1 MILVSITLLQQL
13 QADSGSL
20 IDAGDSMKLI
30 ENWRKAH
37 RMSSMQLMA
46 LAMVA
51 DGLLSALDR
60 FGYQLMSPGWQTAV
74 TMALIAAAMLARV
87 VAQESVR

>member
-1 MILVSITLLQQL
+1 
-13 QADSGSL
+13 
-20 IDAGDSMKLI
+20 MKLI
-30 ENWRKAH
+30 DNWRKAH

-60 FGYQLMSPGWQTAV
+60 FGHQLMSPGWQTAV
-74 TMALIAAAMLARV
+74 TLALIAAAMLARV
-87 VAQESVR
+87 IAQESVR

>member
-1 MILVSITLLQQL
+1 VK
-13 QADSGSL
+13 L
-20 IDAGDSMKLI
+20 ID
-30 ENWRKAH
+30 NWRKAH
-37 RMSSMQLMA
+37 KMSSMQLMA
-46 LAMVA
+46 LALVS

-74 TMALIAAAMLARV
+74 TLALIAAAMLARV

>member
-1 MILVSITLLQQL
+1 VK
-13 QADSGSL
+13 L
-20 IDAGDSMKLI
+20 ID
-30 ENWRKAH
+30 NWRRAH

-74 TMALIAAAMLARV
+74 TLALIAAAMLARV
-87 VAQESVR
+87 IAQESVR

>member
-1 MILVSITLLQQL
+1 
-13 QADSGSL
+13 
-20 IDAGDSMKLI
+20 MKLI
-30 ENWRKAH
+30 SNWRKAH
-37 RMSSMQLMA
+37 KLSSMQLMA
-46 LAMVA
+46 VALVA

-74 TMALIAAAMLARV
+74 TLVLIAAAMVARL

>member
-1 MILVSITLLQQL
+1 
-13 QADSGSL
+13 
-20 IDAGDSMKLI
+20 MKLI
-30 ENWRKAH
+30 DNWRRAH

-74 TMALIAAAMLARV
+74 TLALIAAAMVARV
-87 VAQESVR
+87 VAQESVK

>member
-1 MILVSITLLQQL
+1 
-13 QADSGSL
+13 
-20 IDAGDSMKLI
+20 MKLI
-30 ENWRKAH
+30 ENWRRAH

-74 TMALIAAAMLARV
+74 TLALIAAAMVARL
-87 VAQESVR
+87 VAQESVK

>member
-1 MILVSITLLQQL
+1 
-13 QADSGSL
+13 
-20 IDAGDSMKLI
+20 MKLI

-37 RMSSMQLMA
+37 KLSSMQLMA

-74 TMALIAAAMLARV
+74 TLALIAAAMVARV
-87 VAQESVR
+87 VAQESVK

>member
-1 MILVSITLLQQL
+1 MF
-13 QADSGSL
+13 GFSL
-20 IDAGDSMKLI
+20 HINDAHWRRHCCGVAEVKLI

-46 LAMVA
+46 LAIVA

-60 FGYQLMSPGWQTAV
+60 YGYQVMSPGWQTAV
-74 TMALIAAAMLARV
+74 TLALIAAAMAARL
-87 VAQESVR
+87 VAQESVK

>member
-1 MILVSITLLQQL
+1 
-13 QADSGSL
+13 
-20 IDAGDSMKLI
+20 MKLI
-30 ENWRKAH
+30 DNWRKAH

-74 TMALIAAAMLARV
+74 TLALIAAAMVARV

>member
-1 MILVSITLLQQL
+1 
-13 QADSGSL
+13 
-20 IDAGDSMKLI
+20 MKLI
-30 ENWRKAH
+30 YNWRKAH

-60 FGYQLMSPGWQTAV
+60 FGYQLMSPGWQTVV
-74 TMALIAAAMLARV
+74 TLALIAAAMAARL
-87 VAQESVR
+87 VAQESVK